1 MRSDQDNDISQ
12 VITDAILR
20 LWREH
25 DIVYTEVEIAM
36 IIQGFYN
43 AMNSRQARLS
53 KQ

>member
-1 MRSDQDNDISQ
+1 MSTEQDDVISQ

-25 DIVYTEVEIAM
+25 NIVYTEVEIAM
-36 IIQGFYN
+36 IVQGFNN
-43 AMNSRQARLS
+43 AMISRQARLS